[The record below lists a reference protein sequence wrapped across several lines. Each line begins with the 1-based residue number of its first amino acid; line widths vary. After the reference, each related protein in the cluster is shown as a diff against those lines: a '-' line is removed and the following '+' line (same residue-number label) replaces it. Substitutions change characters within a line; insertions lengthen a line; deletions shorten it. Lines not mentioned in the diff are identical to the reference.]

1 MTCASVC
8 TPPHLSVGTH
18 PTNPTQTTPRPPCEA
33 TYLTDPQ
40 WLVLLPRNTHPVA
53 KPPNAT
59 KSHTLTNSTPS
70 KTSKNPPPQ
79 SHRCQTNESTNAK
92 RTKAPTPQHTL
103 CHTHQNSH
111 TPPQPESQPVDTAD
125 TPTDAHKTRTPPEKY
140 DRKVE
145 TQSVLKKKSQ
155 SIA

>member
-18 PTNPTQTTPRPPCEA
+18 PTNPTPTTPRPPCEA

-70 KTSKNPPPQ
+70 KTSKIHLH
-79 SHRCQTNESTNAK
+79 SHTDAK
-92 RTKAPTPQHTL
+92 RTKAPTPNERKHQPHNTPYVTL
-103 CHTHQNSH
+103 TK
-111 TPPQPESQPVDTAD
+111 TPIFHPSQSPSPWTLQTPQPM
-125 TPTDAHKTRTPPEKY
+125 PTRPALRQ
-140 DRKVE
+140 R
-145 TQSVLKKKSQ
+145 SMIARLKLNLF
-155 SIA
+155 

>member
-18 PTNPTQTTPRPPCEA
+18 PTTPTQTTPRPPCEA

-70 KTSKNPPPQ
+70 KTSKIHLH
-79 SHRCQTNESTNAK
+79 SHTDAK